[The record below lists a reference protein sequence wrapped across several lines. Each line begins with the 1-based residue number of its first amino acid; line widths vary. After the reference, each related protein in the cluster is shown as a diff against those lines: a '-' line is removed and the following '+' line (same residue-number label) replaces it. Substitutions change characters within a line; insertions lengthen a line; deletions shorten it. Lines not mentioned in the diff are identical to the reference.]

1 MWAYDFSVKKSFLD
15 PLSIQNKVI
24 LLLICIKTLTL
35 LMFWKTISLNVK
47 QETRETRFCGWR
59 RRNREAKKDLCREA
73 ANYLWFI
80 PAKNTNDFVWN
91 GKAND
96 QTDFFVFSAK
106 LLLWKFGSFWSY
118 LWDAFCKIL
127 IIFLFLLLA
136 GCNTDWTFAAWF
148 LRVHCKFDFSK
159 ILKLSRFDDREQFER
174 LDCTN
179 LVCEHFAFLN
189 RVFLPNL

>member
-59 RRNREAKKDLCREA
+59 RRNREAKKISVEKPLIICDLSLLKILMILFEM
-73 ANYLWFI
+73 
-80 PAKNTNDFVWN
+80 
-91 GKAND
+91 GKPM
-96 QTDFFVFSAK
+96 TKLIFCVFSAK